1 VVPSRAPERPTTTGI
16 ARATPRRSVVARDV
30 ATALLAVLVVAGLTG
45 FLGDRLAV
53 VRDDDGVRSL
63 AVTYAPVARNGAGLP
78 WRVELHDPRGLPPE
92 IDLAI
97 STPYLD
103 MLDHQRFYPEPVEE
117 TRSGDEL
124 VLTFATDGSASFVL
138 EHDSYVQPRWT
149 PLRDGTVSLLEDG
162 RPALTVSFRTVLAP

>member
-1 VVPSRAPERPTTTGI
+1 
-16 ARATPRRSVVARDV
+16 
-30 ATALLAVLVVAGLTG
+30 
-45 FLGDRLAV
+45 
-53 VRDDDGVRSL
+53 
-63 AVTYAPVARNGAGLP
+63 
-78 WRVELHDPRGLPPE
+78 
-92 IDLAI
+92 
-97 STPYLD
+97 

-149 PLRDGTVSLLEDG
+149 PLRDGTASLLEDG